1 MERRIGSSFRSV
13 IAVGRHERPPRFPPM
28 LRPMQLNPTEEER
41 LRIFTAAQLAR
52 ATLDR
57 GLALNVPEAV
67 ALVCDEMHMAARTG
81 ASWDEVRDAGM
92 SVASSTPV
100 IDGVPNLIEE
110 IRLEVLLDEG
120 TRLLVLR
127 SPFGDGEP
135 GVRFGDG
142 DVALVPDRERRTLA
156 VTNTGGRPI
165 RISSH
170 FPFWDANPN
179 LSFDRETA
187 RGFRLDLPAGD
198 SVRWAPGETREVT
211 LVALGGTR
219 HA

>member
-1 MERRIGSSFRSV
+1 
-13 IAVGRHERPPRFPPM
+13 M
-28 LRPMQLNPTEEER
+28 LRPMQLNPTEDER

-57 GLALNVPEAV
+57 GIALNVPEAV
-67 ALVCDEMHMAARTG
+67 ALLCDEMHLVARSG
-81 ASWDEVRDAGM
+81 ATWEEVRDAGT
-92 SVASSTPV
+92 ALAATTPV
-100 IDGVPNLIEE
+100 IEGVPELIPE

-120 TRLLVLR
+120 TRLVVLR
-127 SPFGDGEP
+127 DPFGTGEP
-135 GVRFGDG
+135 RIRFGEG
-142 DVALVPDRERRTLA
+142 GVPLVPERERVTLE
-156 VTNTGGRPI
+156 VTNTGERPI

-179 LSFDRETA
+179 LSFDRAAA

-198 SVRWAPGETREVT
+198 SLLWAPGQIREVA

-219 HA
+219 DA

>member
-1 MERRIGSSFRSV
+1 
-13 IAVGRHERPPRFPPM
+13 
-28 LRPMQLNPTEEER
+28 MQLNPTEEDR

-67 ALVCDEMHMAARTG
+67 ALLCDEMHLVARSG
-81 ASWDEVRDAGM
+81 ATWEEVRDAGT
-92 SVASSTPV
+92 ALAATTPV
-100 IDGVPNLIEE
+100 LDGVPELIPE

-120 TRLLVLR
+120 TRLVVLR
-127 SPFGDGEP
+127 DPFGTGEP
-135 GVRFGDG
+135 RIRFGEG
-142 DVALVPDRERRTLA
+142 EVPLVPERERVTLE
-156 VTNTGGRPI
+156 VTNTGERQI

-179 LSFDRETA
+179 LSFDRAAT

-198 SVRWAPGETREVT
+198 SLLWAPGQTREVT

-219 HA
+219 DA

>member
-1 MERRIGSSFRSV
+1 
-13 IAVGRHERPPRFPPM
+13 M
-28 LRPMQLNPTEEER
+28 LPPMQLNPTEEDR

-67 ALVCDEMHMAARTG
+67 ALLCDEMHLVARSG
-81 ASWDEVRDAGM
+81 ATWEEVRDAGT
-92 SVASSTPV
+92 ALAATTPV
-100 IDGVPNLIEE
+100 LDGVPELIPE

-120 TRLLVLR
+120 SRLVVLR
-127 SPFGDGEP
+127 DPFGTGEP
-135 GVRFGDG
+135 RIRFGEG
-142 DVALVPDRERRTLA
+142 DLPLVPERERVTLE
-156 VTNTGGRPI
+156 VTNTGERPI

-179 LSFDRETA
+179 LSFDRAAA

-198 SVRWAPGETREVT
+198 SLLWTPGQTREVA

-219 HA
+219 DA